1 MTNTVTAPEKEDKPV
16 KKNLKKV
23 NKVEK
28 LTPHIWKELN
38 NINPSLYQG
47 FIKKTGLDEAK
58 EYNVSDLDK
67 KYEEYLNEPVF
78 KED

>member
-16 KKNLKKV
+16 KKKSKK

-28 LTPHIWKELN
+28 LTPPIWKELN

-67 KYEEYLNEPVF
+67 KYKDYLEAPVF